1 MSGDP
6 NSPKFS
12 GEVTSLISGQTL
24 SQTNLQ
30 ERKRLRRPQELP
42 SGPGMHPM
50 PDTDGQPFARPWAP
64 HSRSRPQFPAA
75 GEPSHKGSQGAGGG
89 QQDQSTEM
97 VLWVAVIKDS
107 SDEHWPG
114 CGEAGTPVHCGWPRN
129 PVQLLQRPGR
139 QVLGE
144 RKGRR
149 GTRRFRSCDRPGG
162 VKTRVH
168 TKACACTAARFTT
181 AERAGAGV
189 PRADGTGYTSGQRRT
204 TPLRAGTTRGHG

>member
-1 MSGDP
+1 MNGDP

-50 PDTDGQPFARPWAP
+50 PDTDGQLFARPWAP

-75 GEPSHKGSQGAGGG
+75 GETSHKGSQGAGGG

-149 GTRRFRSCDRPGG
+149 GTRRFRSCDRPRGG
-162 VKTRVH
+162 ENTCPHEGVRVH
-168 TKACACTAARFTT
+168 GREIHSRREGGSGC
-181 AERAGAGV
+181 
-189 PRADGTGYTSGQRRT
+189 PTG
-204 TPLRAGTTRGHG
+204 